1 MVLCGKRIKETQ
13 VIKVMKIGIITFSD
27 RNNMPYLKYYEDII
41 RKEKVDYEC
50 IFWDRFANGETE
62 KTNNEYT
69 LHIKCL
75 PGANKLGKIIPML
88 KYKYIIE
95 EIIKKE
101 QYTHL
106 IILTTLPGVLINKL
120 LLKQFKNKYIL
131 DIRDYTY
138 EKYTFYKKIVDKLV
152 DNSFFAAISSKGF
165 LRFLNDNER
174 IITCHNISNVEEI
187 KETCAD
193 FRNKKQI
200 TIGFLGNIRYFEE
213 NCKLIDALANN
224 PKYKLVYIGKPNVD
238 CDLEGYCKNKSI
250 KNVVFKGEFK
260 NEDKP
265 KLYKEIDLI
274 NALYG
279 NDRLE
284 VTTALPNRLYDGILF
299 KKPVIA
305 TKGTYLGDIVDK
317 FHLGIFV
324 DINSSFFKKYMDD
337 YIKDFKKFE
346 FNRSCEY
353 IFKIIEKEQK
363 SFYKRITG
371 FCYKN
376 DNK

>member
-274 NALYG
+274 NAVYG
-279 NDRLE
+279 NNSLE
-284 VTTALPNRLYDGILF
+284 VTTLLPNRLYEGLLL

-305 TKGTYLGDIVDK
+305 TNDTFLGDVVK
-317 FHLGIFV
+317 VNKVGLCL
-324 DINSSFFKKYMDD
+324 NLDD
-337 YIKDFKKFE
+337 RNIDLKIE
-346 FNRSCEY
+346 EY
-353 IFKIIEKEQK
+353 ILTLDFDEFSLNCEKMLREIKKEQK
-363 SFYKRITG
+363 Y
-371 FCYKN
+371 FCEKIREFL
-376 DNK
+376 KL